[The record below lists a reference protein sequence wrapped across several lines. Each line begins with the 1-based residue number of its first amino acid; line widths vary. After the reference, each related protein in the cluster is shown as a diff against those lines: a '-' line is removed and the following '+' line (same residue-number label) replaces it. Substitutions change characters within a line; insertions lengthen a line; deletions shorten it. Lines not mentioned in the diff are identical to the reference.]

1 MNKKTKI
8 IATQGPATNTEEK
21 LEGLYNAWA
30 NVIRFNFS
38 HVNYEEF
45 EKNINK
51 VKKLNS
57 ENKTDLALL
66 LDTKWPE
73 IRTKRTDE
81 VIELKKWEE
90 FLMTDSTR
98 ENNIT
103 TEGKK
108 LIVCNYEYI
117 VPDLEIWDIIQI
129 DSGLLACEVIW
140 KNIWE
145 LLCKALNSHSIKW
158 LRHVNLPW
166 VKLKLPGITESDKND
181 IAFWVKQGFDF
192 IALSFVRNKENI
204 IELQEYLK
212 ELNASWIK
220 IISKIESQEALDNID
235 EIIEYSDWIMIARGD
250 LWVEVPFETL
260 PIIQREIS
268 IKCKSEWK
276 FFIVA
281 TQMLESMI
289 ENPIPTRAEVT
300 DVFNWVMQKADCLML
315 SWETAMWAYPVEAVK
330 EMSKVILFTEWQV
343 KYKHDYFSRDLWVDE
358 AKKILVKS
366 AIFTWENLW
375 LKALLV
381 FTKTWFTAEIAAAF
395 RPSLP
400 LYSFSYS
407 ENIAKKQNALFW
419 VQPFV
424 IEKKTNEENIYIAI
438 DKLKSKNLLKEWDK
452 IIVVYDLRKNGIK
465 IPYTTI
471 IEI

>member
-212 ELNASWIK
+212 ELNSSWIK

-315 SWETAMWAYPVEAVK
+315 SGETAMWAYPVEAVK

>member
-8 IATQGPATNTEEK
+8 IATQGPASSSKEK
-21 LEGLYNAWA
+21 LEALYNAWA

-38 HVNYEEF
+38 HVDYDEF
-45 EKNINK
+45 AETIKVVKNLNNEK
-51 VKKLNS
+51 
-57 ENKTDLALL
+57 KTDLALL

-81 VIELKKWEE
+81 VVELKKGEE

-103 TEGKK
+103 TDGKK

-117 VPDLEIWDIIQI
+117 VPDLEIWDVIQI

-145 LLCKALNSHSIKW
+145 LLCKALNSHSIKG

-166 VKLKLPGITESDKND
+166 VKLKLPGITKSDRND

-212 ELNASWIK
+212 ELNSSWIK

-260 PIIQREIS
+260 PIIQRQIA
-268 IKCKSEWK
+268 IKCKEEWK

-289 ENPIPTRAEVT
+289 ENSIPTRAEVT
-300 DVFNWVMQKADCLML
+300 DIFNWVMQKADCLML
-315 SWETAMWAYPVEAVK
+315 SWETAAWDYPVEAVE
-330 EMSKVILFTEWQV
+330 EMTKIISYTESQI
-343 KYKHDYFSRDLWVDE
+343 KYKHDYFSRELWTDE
-358 AKKILVKS
+358 AKKVFVKN
-366 AIFTWENLW
+366 AIFTAENLW
-375 LKALLV
+375 AKALVV
-381 FTKTWFTAEIAAAF
+381 FTKTWFMAKTTAAF
-395 RPSLP
+395 RPNLP
-400 LYSFSYS
+400 VYSFSFS
-407 ENIAKKQNALFW
+407 EDISKKQNVLFW
-419 VQPFV
+419 INPFV
-424 IEKKTNEENIYIAI
+424 IEKKTNEENVDTALNV
-438 DKLKSKNLLKEWDK
+438 LKANNILEIWDK
-452 IIVVYDLRKNGIK
+452 IIVVYDSVSNNKTIPCIK
-465 IPYTTI
+465 IM
-471 IEI
+471 EI